1 MADAKKQA
9 GTGMPFDFSQFGN
22 MGTGTWESMSD
33 ASRKLLEAS
42 ASMNKEI
49 FEFVSS
55 RLNEDMAAQQKLL
68 SATSFEDIQQIYA
81 EFFQNASRQYI
92 NEMQKLMSMAT
103 GSMTDAAETVA
114 KSGSK

>member
-1 MADAKKQA
+1 MADAKNQSGA
-9 GTGMPFDFSQFGN
+9 ASPFDFSQFGN
-22 MGTGTWESMSD
+22 MGAGAWASMSD
-33 ASRKLLEAS
+33 ASRKMLEAS
-42 ASMNKEI
+42 ATMNKEI

-68 SATSFEDIQQIYA
+68 SATSIEDIQQVYA

-92 NEMQKLMSMAT
+92 DEMQKLMSMAA
-103 GSMTDAAETVA
+103 GSMSDAADTVA